1 MSTLIASL
9 VHSFLLAEQEVA
21 GWTSTLARVP
31 GFVTTADGTPIP
43 TALKAPDGTPIFRLE
58 IRPDLVGTLMR
69 SADCRKILGKFAD
82 KLGETLPNEAE
93 FFAPAVTPET
103 RQAWL
108 FSIETCLAAALSGDP
123 DVYAVPNRKD
133 VSAGILPRL
142 RVGLHRGSTFM
153 AKVHSLMAADAN

>member
-43 TALKAPDGTPIFRLE
+43 TALKASDGTPIFRLE
-58 IRPDLVGTLMR
+58 IRPDLVGTIMR

-103 RQAWL
+103 RKAWL

-123 DVYAVPNRKD
+123 YVYAVPNRKD
-133 VSAGILPRL
+133 VSDGILPRL
-142 RVGLHRGSTFM
+142 RVGLRRGSTFM
-153 AKVHSLMAADAN
+153 AKVHSFMAADAN